1 MAMGFNQSPWL
12 YELDKKRIPKRLPAD
27 LSTDVVIVGA
37 GIAGIST
44 AFFALKYTDK
54 RVIVL
59 DQYLLA
65 HGATG
70 NNAGQ
75 VVSYFERGFSSLVEE
90 FGLPLAA
97 HGQRAIDESWKLI
110 DEIYTE
116 AGLNIPFSRFLG
128 YAGITS
134 YEQVVW
140 YLRGSTLRAQAGL
153 HTEKMQISDRCT
165 FIDQLA
171 EEYAGL
177 FEKRS
182 QHDIAAMLETDMGE
196 FIAALPSQKGCVN
209 SALFCQE
216 VHAYL
221 MATYPDRYQLF
232 EHAPVHKI
240 LLKGHTVVLDVDT
253 YTVTAGK
260 VVLCTN
266 GFENLHIINETG
278 LDIDA
283 RYHHLIQGK
292 IGYMSGYLEPM
303 SKQPTAISYFTD
315 PRASADNSYFYL
327 TRRPYEF
334 RKQKNYNLI
343 SIGGP
348 ELDLDDKGRYSHED
362 TYPHSPKHAID
373 AFVRKVY
380 NFPHHKAIHYLF
392 TWHGLMGYT
401 RNGVRLIGP
410 EPQNGLLLYN
420 LGCNGVGILP
430 SIYGGRTIARHLNG
444 EAVEPSIFDVP
455 RRPEAAPTEVP
466 KKAGFFARLFRAT
479 SSEQRT
485 K

>member
-1 MAMGFNQSPWL
+1 MGFNQSPWL
-12 YELDKKRIPKRLPAD
+12 YELDKTRTPHRLPSD

-44 AFFALKYTDK
+44 AFFALKYTPK
-54 RVIVL
+54 RIIVL

-75 VVSYFERGFSSLVEE
+75 VVSYFERGFASLADE
-90 FGLPLAA
+90 FGIELAA
-97 HGQRAIDESWKLI
+97 AGQKSVDDAWGLI
-110 DEIYTE
+110 DEMYTD
-116 AGLNIPFSRFLG
+116 AGLNIQFSRFQG
-128 YAGITS
+128 YAGVS
-134 YEQVVW
+134 SREQVFW
-140 YLRGSTLRAQAGL
+140 YLRSSQMRVQAGL
-153 HTEKMQISDRCT
+153 PIEKMLLSDMCAFLDDIPPQYADLYEVRPVKEIST
-165 FIDQLA
+165 V
-171 EEYAGL
+171 
-177 FEKRS
+177 
-182 QHDIAAMLETDMGE
+182 LETTMGE
-196 FIAALPSQKGCVN
+196 FIAALPYQKGCLN

-221 MATYPDRYQLF
+221 ARTYPERYQLY
-232 EHAPVHKI
+232 EYTPVHKI
-240 LLKGHTVVLDVDT
+240 ILRGESAVLDADS
-253 YTVTAGK
+253 YTVQAAR

-292 IGYMSGYLEPM
+292 IGYMSGYLERM
-303 SKQPTAISYFTD
+303 TKRPTAISYFTD
-315 PRASADNSYFYL
+315 PTASADNSYFYL

-334 RKQKNYNLI
+334 RKQAGYNLI
-343 SIGGP
+343 SVGGP
-348 ELDLDDKGRYSHED
+348 DRDLDDKGKYSHED
-362 TYPHSPKHAID
+362 SYPHSPKAAID
-373 AFVRKVY
+373 SFIRRVY
-380 NFPHHKAIHYLF
+380 NLPHHHSIHYLF

-410 EPQNGLLLYN
+410 EPQNNLLLYN

-430 SIYGGRTIARHLNG
+430 SIYGGKRIARFLND
-444 EAVEPSIFDVP
+444 EQVEQSIFDVP
-455 RRPEAAPTEVP
+455 RHQRTATEP
-466 KKAGFFARLFRAT
+466 IASQGFFSRLFRAT
-479 SSEQRT
+479 SSEQKT